1 MRAYLLLLVLSALVS
16 FALTPAVR
24 VLALRGRV
32 YTPRRQRD
40 VHRQPVPKLGGV
52 AMLAGVLAALGVGA
66 MVPFLGGI
74 FTDPVPVRGVLLAL
88 AVVLVMGV
96 ADDLW
101 DLHWSLKLSGQVA
114 AAGLVALHGV
124 RVEAMPVGWIP
135 VGSEPLQV
143 GLTVFILVLTMN
155 AINFVDG
162 LDGLAAGV
170 AVIGGSAFFIYSYLL
185 TRTINQFDYS
195 NLATLLM
202 AVLVGSCLGF
212 LPHNLNP
219 ARIFMGEVGAM
230 VIGLL
235 MATAA
240 IAVTADLGALA
251 GFRFRNVPAYMP
263 VLLPIAVMALPLA
276 DLALAVV
283 RRTARGA
290 SPFSADRGHLHHKL
304 VDGGYTHRQAVLLL
318 YLWTFLIAYGVVSL
332 NFLDWRLV
340 LPVMAVLLL
349 GAVYLTLHPWVHR
362 SRRASP

>member
-135 VGSEPLQV
+135 VGSEPLQL

-340 LPVMAVLLL
+340 LPVMAALLL
-349 GAVYLTLHPWVHR
+349 GAGYLTLHPWVHR
-362 SRRASP
+362 SRRGSP